1 MSFNY
6 VITIAN
12 SIIGVSILAMPFCFK
27 ECGILLA
34 SLLLIS
40 AGIMVKIVCHLM
52 LKSALIARR
61 NNYEILAFHTF
72 GYSGKIAVEICMIG
86 FMMGTCVAFFVVM
99 GDLGPPIASVITG
112 LQNNSNLRVGVL
124 IVLGLCVALPLALL
138 RNVGSLS
145 GICVVSVSFYASVLC
160 HILFSASG
168 KLMDALTSDN
178 LNYWRPAGILQ
189 CFPIFIMA
197 LSCQPQVFEIYDSL
211 PDPNIYTMYSIISSA
226 VNLCTI
232 VYICFGFFGYI
243 MFYTQEIGGNIL
255 VEFDPSITVELI
267 KLGFVLSIAVS
278 FPLVIF
284 PCRTALHS
292 LLYKKTHS
300 LTSSDSPNGFIPY
313 DRFNKITFFIVIC
326 TLFIGILIPDIELV
340 LGLIGSTI
348 GSVINIII
356 PALIFLKLTT
366 IDNTERI
373 SAKFI
378 AVIGVSLMIFGSYGN
393 LFMVKSPEISHG
405 ELKVAKNLNAIDP
418 QNSPTLKDLS
428 NLVPSIANNLEVAIK
443 KNASL
448 EETVKPLI
456 HKNLT
461 AQVKKISNNDN
472 TNKDTKI
479 VKEEEQEVEAV
490 APSESKAKV
499 NVKSTFKSKVNKS
512 IKTKVVIPKK
522 EN

>member
-40 AGIMVKIVCHLM
+40 AGIMVKIH
-52 LKSALIARR
+52 S
-61 NNYEILAFHTF
+61 ILS

-145 GICVVSVSFYASVLC
+145 GICVVSVSFYASV
-160 HILFSASG
+160 
-168 KLMDALTSDN
+168 
-178 LNYWRPAGILQ
+178 PAGILQ

-211 PDPNIYTMYSIISSA
+211 PDPNIYTMYSIIK
-226 VNLCTI
+226 
-232 VYICFGFFGYI
+232 
-243 MFYTQEIGGNIL
+243 IGGNIL

-267 KLGFVLSIAVS
+267 KLGFVLSVAVS

-313 DRFNKITFFIVIC
+313 DRFNKITFFYW
-326 TLFIGILIPDIELV
+326 
-340 LGLIGSTI
+340 LIGSTI

-405 ELKVAKNLNAIDP
+405 ELKVVKNLNAIDP

-461 AQVKKISNNDN
+461 AQKNKKL
-472 TNKDTKI
+472 KL
-479 VKEEEQEVEAV
+479 
-490 APSESKAKV
+490 
-499 NVKSTFKSKVNKS
+499 
-512 IKTKVVIPKK
+512 
-522 EN
+522 